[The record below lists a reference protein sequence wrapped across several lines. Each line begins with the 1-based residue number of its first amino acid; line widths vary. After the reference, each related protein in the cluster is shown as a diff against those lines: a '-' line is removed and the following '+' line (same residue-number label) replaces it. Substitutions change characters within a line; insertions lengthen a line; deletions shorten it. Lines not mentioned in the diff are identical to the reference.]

1 MLDLTGLEVH
11 QWLGVSAGAL
21 AAYHLATHW
30 TWVTAVTQR
39 FFAGTPGRSRLYYVL
54 DALIMGGFVTI
65 AVTGLVISSW
75 LNLKLGSYD
84 GWLTVHIWAS
94 VAALAALVA
103 KIGLHWRWVV
113 SVGSAAAAELTAA
126 LVSPAPAM
134 RPLPV
139 TAAVAPAPGSRAA
152 GKPVGRREFFRM
164 MAVVGATSLLAMSR
178 AADNLLLPASA
189 EASAATTGTVAA
201 ARSSTTT
208 SGRST
213 TGATTSTSQCTVRC
227 SKRCSY
233 PGRCRKYVDS
243 NGNGRCDLGECL

>member
-1 MLDLTGLEVH
+1 MNIKQTTRWFLDAALFLGFFFTFLLDLTGLEVH

-30 TWVTAVTQR
+30 TWVTAVTRR

-126 LVSPAPAM
+126 LGSPAPAM
-134 RPLPV
+134 KPLPV
-139 TAAVAPAPGSRAA
+139 TAAVAPAPVRGHGHARGPARVLPHDGRGGRNLTGGHEPGGGQPVAA
-152 GKPVGRREFFRM
+152 GQRGGQRR
-164 MAVVGATSLLAMSR
+164 
-178 AADNLLLPASA
+178 
-189 EASAATTGTVAA
+189 
-201 ARSSTTT
+201 
-208 SGRST
+208 
-213 TGATTSTSQCTVRC
+213 
-227 SKRCSY
+227 
-233 PGRCRKYVDS
+233 
-243 NGNGRCDLGECL
+243 